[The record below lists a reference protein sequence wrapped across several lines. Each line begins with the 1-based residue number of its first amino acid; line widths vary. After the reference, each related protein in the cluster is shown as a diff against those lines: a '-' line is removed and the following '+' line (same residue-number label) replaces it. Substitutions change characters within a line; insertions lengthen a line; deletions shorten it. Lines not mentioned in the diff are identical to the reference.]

1 MRRKLKN
8 LKNKQGHSANG
19 APRSLIDDVLYR
31 QINAIQF
38 AVAHHGPTPP
48 SAHCDSEYGAL
59 NWATRPR
66 DQAISLRFFFQGS

>member
-38 AVAHHGPTPP
+38 AIANHTHTD
-48 SAHCDSEYGAL
+48 AHCDSEYGAL